1 MDKTVNAGDDVC
13 ECTECCKTNDCS
25 LNNCSLGI
33 VVLED
38 FPRIVFSIL
47 EAERNLLCFLIDIL
61 YVNINCIAYIN
72 NSLGCLM
79 CVHES
84 SEM

>member
-1 MDKTVNAGDDVC
+1 MDKTVNTRDDVC
-13 ECTECCKTNDCS
+13 KSTECCKTDDCS
-25 LNNCSLGI
+25 LNNCSLRI
-33 VVLED
+33 IILKNL
-38 FPRIVFSIL
+38 PRIIFGIL
-47 EAERNLLCFLIDIL
+47 EAERNLLCFFVDVL